1 MDKQLIVT
9 VGRECGSGGLEI
21 AQKLGER
28 LGITVYER
36 NIFKDIGEHFNI
48 DTSELKYFDELPR
61 WKGVTR
67 KVNGFSNSPA
77 EQVVEMQREFIKA
90 KADEGKSFV
99 ILGRC
104 GIKAVLDHP
113 CTLIRIFVEA
123 DTDFKVG
130 RVMAEQGFAEEG
142 QALKYM
148 KWVDVRRRSYH
159 DQFCTVKWGDR
170 SSYDIIV
177 KSNKLG
183 IDRTVDWLADYIRM
197 RLEDAE

>member
-1 MDKQLIVT
+1 MNKQVIVT
-9 VGRECGSGGLEI
+9 IGRESGSGGLEI
-21 AQKLGER
+21 ARKLGEK
-28 LGITVYER
+28 LGITVYEK

-48 DTSELKYFDELPR
+48 DTSELKNFDEQPR
-61 WKGVTR
+61 FMGLTR
-67 KVNGFSNSPA
+67 KVKGYSNSA
-77 EQVVEMQREFIKA
+77 EEQVVELQREFIKA

-123 DTDFKVG
+123 DEKFKIG
-130 RVMAEQGFAEEG
+130 RVMADQGFHNET
-142 QALKYM
+142 QAMRYM
-148 KWVDVRRRSYH
+148 KWVDMRRRAYH

-170 SSYDIIV
+170 SSYDIVV

-183 IDRTVDWLADYIRM
+183 IDGTVEWLAQYVRM
-197 RLEDAE
+197 RLESEE